1 MRQQTISILEH
12 KPYSNKQKKG
22 SYQLQIKTQP
32 YIVSD
37 QNTTILADQLQIEI
51 KYTFHQNLLVD
62 QLHNAH

>member
-1 MRQQTISILEH
+1 MQT
-12 KPYSNKQKKG
+12 NNKKG

-32 YIVSD
+32 YIVAD

-62 QLHNAH
+62 QLNNAH